1 VYFSIDPKMVCLVVA
16 SRVKNIGLENKNVH
30 NEMTKKAL
38 EKT

>member
-1 VYFSIDPKMVCLVVA
+1 MYFLIDQKIICLVVA
-16 SRVKNIGLENKNVH
+16 FRVKNIGLENKNVH